1 MAEAMLQFHFHTQ
14 PSEFKNMTEEEFIR
28 EYAKLKYVIDSQ
40 NKAYNEKVKK

>member
-1 MAEAMLQFHFHTQ
+1 MAEAMLQFHFKIQ
-14 PSEFKNMTEEEFIR
+14 PSEFLSMTEDQFIR